1 MDASLTPPRRPRGGR
16 ALRLL
21 LEALAVTALA
31 VVSLLAVWSHQR
43 DDSPTSDEAIH
54 LFSGAEA
61 LEDGFGWL
69 NPEHPPLLKLAERSH
84 CGRSACE
91 PLCEITPCTS
101 SPFGGYSQW
110 LYGNRA
116 PAHAIVAAGRRPFPW
131 LLAALVV
138 AMHLC
143 VRPHAGPVAAL
154 LATGLV
160 AFDPTFVAHAAYVHT
175 DVGAALAF
183 LLVTALCAR
192 AAAGTTLWRWLVLG
206 LALGLALV
214 TKFST
219 ILLVPVVVAAGLRL
233 PPSARGVRSPG
244 TVPGRHATAP
254 SAPSSPSA
262 SRRSS
267 SRACTV
273 RSCGACRPSSRR
285 PRSVR
290 TSRGAPRVRTRSSAT
305 RPSRGSP
312 RRSGTTWPGPGGRAP
327 ERERARR
334 ELLPRRSLG
343 AGFPS
348 PPAVLLPKS
357 TPAFLA
363 ILVCALPLGIL
374 RIRSGGPLPAAS
386 HALAVLVAL
395 RPFGRASR
403 GRDALDVQHRS
414 PPRPAGLD
422 APRLRGDRRLRPGP
436 RRQARAPR
444 GGGRRPR
451 RFRRGFTP
459 VRGPLAHRVLQRPR
473 RGRRGR
479 ARVVLRLER
488 RLGSGPL
495 PAARLPAGARLGG
508 DDDDRRLRGVAT
520 NYYSRTA
527 RLLDPEKS
535 IAPGRYA
542 VSHMM
547 ETLGTR
553 FTREFEGEA
562 AARQVDEL
570 LKALK
575 ARGRRIALVGGSI
588 TIWELPG

>member
-1 MDASLTPPRRPRGGR
+1 M
-16 ALRLL
+16 
-21 LEALAVTALA
+21 TALA

-69 NPEHPPLLKLAERSH
+69 NPEHPPLLKLAGAFALR
-84 CGRSACE
+84 
-91 PLCEITPCTS
+91 PLGLRTPCEITPCTS

-219 ILLVPVVVAAGLRL
+219 VLLVPVVVAAGLSGFLRRREE
-233 PPSARGVRSPG
+233 SEVRDGPG
-244 TVPGRHATAP
+244 SSRATAP

-312 RRSGTTWPGPGGRAP
+312 RRSGTTWPGPGGS
-327 ERERARR
+327 
-334 ELLPRRSLG
+334 RS
-343 AGFPS
+343 
-348 PPAVLLPKS
+348 
-357 TPAFLA
+357 
-363 ILVCALPLGIL
+363 
-374 RIRSGGPLPAAS
+374 
-386 HALAVLVAL
+386 
-395 RPFGRASR
+395 
-403 GRDALDVQHRS
+403 
-414 PPRPAGLD
+414 
-422 APRLRGDRRLRPGP
+422 
-436 RRQARAPR
+436 
-444 GGGRRPR
+444 
-451 RFRRGFTP
+451 
-459 VRGPLAHRVLQRPR
+459 
-473 RGRRGR
+473 
-479 ARVVLRLER
+479 
-488 RLGSGPL
+488 
-495 PAARLPAGARLGG
+495 
-508 DDDDRRLRGVAT
+508 
-520 NYYSRTA
+520 
-527 RLLDPEKS
+527 
-535 IAPGRYA
+535 
-542 VSHMM
+542 
-547 ETLGTR
+547 
-553 FTREFEGEA
+553 
-562 AARQVDEL
+562 
-570 LKALK
+570 
-575 ARGRRIALVGGSI
+575 
-588 TIWELPG
+588 